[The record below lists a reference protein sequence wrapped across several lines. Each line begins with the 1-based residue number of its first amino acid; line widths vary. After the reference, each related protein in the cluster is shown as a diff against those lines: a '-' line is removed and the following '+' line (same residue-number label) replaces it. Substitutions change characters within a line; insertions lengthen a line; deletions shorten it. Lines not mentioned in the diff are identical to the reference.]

1 MIKIGVVG
9 IGGMGTVH
17 ISNYAYMDD
26 CKVTAVVDRV
36 EQTKLKYQ
44 EAGIMTYDTVEE
56 MLSDQE
62 LDIVDICT
70 PTFLHKEQT
79 LTALNAGV
87 NVICEKPAALSSAG
101 AKEMC
106 AAARDN
112 HVQLFIAQVVQY
124 GLETMILRDLV
135 SSNTYG
141 KVLDAQFIRLSAAPR
156 WIENGWLFDKE
167 KSGLLPF
174 DLHIHDL
181 DLIVSLFGSPRKVSF
196 TSCGRESVP
205 YQEQYRFLYGYD
217 HFNIAAEAAWYHAD
231 IPFTAAW
238 RVYFENAVVVNNT
251 NGLIAYEY
259 DHEPK
264 IFDTSE
270 KLLIPTGINVPP
282 TGMYYRE
289 LSDFVDKVRQ
299 GGSGCARED
308 DIISVLSILESI
320 G

>member
-17 ISNYAYMDD
+17 ISNYAHIDD
-26 CKVTAVVDRV
+26 CKVTAIVDRV

-44 EAGIMTYDTVEE
+44 AAGIKTYDTVEE
-56 MLSDQE
+56 MLSDQD

-87 NVICEKPAALSSAG
+87 NVICEKPAALSSAD

-135 SSNTYG
+135 ASNTYG
-141 KVLDAQFIRLSAAPR
+141 KVLDAHFIRLSAAPK
-156 WIENGWLFDKE
+156 WIENGWLFDKD

-181 DLIVSLFGSPRKVSF
+181 DLIVSLFGSPRKISY

-205 YQEQYRFLYGYD
+205 YQEHYRFLYGYD

-231 IPFTAAW
+231 FPFTAAW
-238 RVYFENAVVVNNT
+238 RIYFENAVVVNDT

-264 IFDTSE
+264 EFDTSE

-282 TGMYYRE
+282 TGMYYRQ

-299 GGSGCARED
+299 GGSGCAREK